1 MLQETIFTGG
11 SILGFF
17 VFGTSILGQG
27 VGVLI
32 RVGDLEGLGV
42 LADDMEAISVRLSL
56 IRGRGA
62 RGAGGAG
69 VGGARGAEGRRFRG
83 IFSFN
88 ISYLG
93 RESQWHGGAGQND
106 SFLLFCSFFW
116 WGCCKKG

>member
-1 MLQETIFTGG
+1 MLQEIVFTGG

-17 VFGTSILGQG
+17 VFGTSISRQG
-27 VGVLI
+27 VSVLI
-32 RVGDLEGLGV
+32 RVRDLEGLRV
-42 LADDMEAISVRLSL
+42 LANNIEAISVRLSL
-56 IRGRGA
+56 ICGRGA
-62 RGAGGAG
+62 RGARGAG
-69 VGGARGAEGRRFRG
+69 IRGARGVKGRRFRS

-93 RESQWHGGAGQND
+93 RESQWRGSTGQND

>member
-1 MLQETIFTGG
+1 MLQETVFTGG

-17 VFGTSILGQG
+17 VFGTSILRQG
-27 VGVLI
+27 VSVLI
-32 RVGDLEGLGV
+32 RVRDLEGLGV

-62 RGAGGAG
+62 
-69 VGGARGAEGRRFRG
+69 GGARGAGVRGARGVEGRRFRG

-93 RESQWHGGAGQND
+93 RES
-106 SFLLFCSFFW
+106 
-116 WGCCKKG
+116 